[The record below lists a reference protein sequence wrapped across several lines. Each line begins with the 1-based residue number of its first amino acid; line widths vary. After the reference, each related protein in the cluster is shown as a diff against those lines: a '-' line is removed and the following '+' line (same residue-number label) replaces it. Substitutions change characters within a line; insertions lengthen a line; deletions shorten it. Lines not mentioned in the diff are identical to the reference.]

1 MNISKISLTNY
12 RKFEKI
18 DIEFDNKLSVLIGKN
33 GTGKT
38 SILEALAVAVGTF
51 FFALDGISSIGIR
64 GVDVYNKY
72 FSIGEDIDV
81 QKQFPVEIIANGSI
95 EGQKIEWK
103 RSLNSIAGKT
113 TSVDAKKMTSI
124 SKSYQ
129 ERLMRGDTSLKLPLV
144 AYYGTGRLWDEHRE
158 KWGGIYRQNTRV
170 NGYIDCLDGRANVRL
185 LLDWFKRMTIKANQ
199 NGKPNETYLAVKG
212 AMEKCFS
219 RLTGV
224 EGVNVSV
231 NPDTFSIEINYNDV
245 DRGWIK
251 IPLEQLSDGYRCALS
266 LIGDIAYRM
275 ATLNPQLAGNVLTET
290 EGIILIDEI
299 DLHLHP
305 EWQQHILSDLTD
317 TFPKIQFIVTTHA
330 PAIINSIPNGSLL
343 VISDDNDIVNR
354 GADSYGQDI
363 NTVVKT
369 IMGASVRPKK
379 IQELFDTFY
388 SALDEQNIERSQ
400 AIIDELRDLIDV
412 NDAELAAC
420 IVKQKL
426 VEHRVRK

>member
-38 SILEALAVAVGTF
+38 SILEALSVAFGTI

-144 AYYGTGRLWDEHRE
+144 
-158 KWGGIYRQNTRV
+158 
-170 NGYIDCLDGRANVRL
+170 L
-185 LLDWFKRMTIKANQ
+185 L
-199 NGKPNETYLAVKG
+199 
-212 AMEKCFS
+212 
-219 RLTGV
+219 
-224 EGVNVSV
+224 
-231 NPDTFSIEINYNDV
+231 
-245 DRGWIK
+245 
-251 IPLEQLSDGYRCALS
+251 
-266 LIGDIAYRM
+266 
-275 ATLNPQLAGNVLTET
+275 
-290 EGIILIDEI
+290 
-299 DLHLHP
+299 
-305 EWQQHILSDLTD
+305 
-317 TFPKIQFIVTTHA
+317 
-330 PAIINSIPNGSLL
+330 
-343 VISDDNDIVNR
+343 
-354 GADSYGQDI
+354 
-363 NTVVKT
+363 
-369 IMGASVRPKK
+369 
-379 IQELFDTFY
+379 
-388 SALDEQNIERSQ
+388 
-400 AIIDELRDLIDV
+400 
-412 NDAELAAC
+412 
-420 IVKQKL
+420 
-426 VEHRVRK
+426 

>member
-38 SILEALAVAVGTF
+38 SILEALAVAAGTF

-64 GVDVYNKY
+64 AVDVYNKY

-129 ERLMRGDTSLKLPLV
+129 ERLMMGDTSLKLPLV

-212 AMEKCFS
+212 PWKNAF
-219 RLTGV
+219 
-224 EGVNVSV
+224 
-231 NPDTFSIEINYNDV
+231 
-245 DRGWIK
+245 
-251 IPLEQLSDGYRCALS
+251 
-266 LIGDIAYRM
+266 
-275 ATLNPQLAGNVLTET
+275 
-290 EGIILIDEI
+290 
-299 DLHLHP
+299 
-305 EWQQHILSDLTD
+305 
-317 TFPKIQFIVTTHA
+317 
-330 PAIINSIPNGSLL
+330 
-343 VISDDNDIVNR
+343 
-354 GADSYGQDI
+354 
-363 NTVVKT
+363 
-369 IMGASVRPKK
+369 
-379 IQELFDTFY
+379 
-388 SALDEQNIERSQ
+388 
-400 AIIDELRDLIDV
+400 RD
-412 NDAELAAC
+412 
-420 IVKQKL
+420 
-426 VEHRVRK
+426 